1 MVYQGITLDPVEV
14 ILTTQTLSCRYKDTL
29 SSYSPPGGRDDRC
42 NRSKRQSAAGDWQL
56 IIKLAG
62 ARSRSPYR
70 NGTAYEAL
78 TVQGDKV
85 FFGVVSSN
93 AKTSTGAL
101 LEAVVEAGL
110 AAKDQGFQHIL
121 FLSDNKSLL
130 QTFKLKR
137 AFDWL
142 DSTRLADLC
151 FLTQNGFYCD
161 VFWVPHVVVKELWS
175 VAKLATRVPI
185 HNCWFSPVGST
196 LL

>member
-1 MVYQGITLDPVEV
+1 MVHQGITLDLVEV

-29 SSYSPPGGRDDRC
+29 LGYSPSVGKDDRC

-78 TVQGDKV
+78 TIQGKV

-93 AKTSTGAL
+93 AKTSTRAL

-110 AAKDQGFQHIL
+110 ATKDQGF
-121 FLSDNKSLL
+121 
-130 QTFKLKR
+130 
-137 AFDWL
+137 
-142 DSTRLADLC
+142 
-151 FLTQNGFYCD
+151 
-161 VFWVPHVVVKELWS
+161 
-175 VAKLATRVPI
+175 
-185 HNCWFSPVGST
+185 
-196 LL
+196 

>member
-1 MVYQGITLDPVEV
+1 MVHQGITLDPVEV

-29 SSYSPPGGRDDRC
+29 SGYSPSGGRDDRC
-42 NRSKRQSAAGDWQL
+42 NRSKRQSAVGDWQL
-56 IIKLAG
+56 IIKLVG

-151 FLTQNGFYCD
+151 FFD
-161 VFWVPHVVVKELWS
+161 SKW
-175 VAKLATRVPI
+175 
-185 HNCWFSPVGST
+185 
-196 LL
+196 LLL

>member
-1 MVYQGITLDPVEV
+1 MVHQGITPDLVEV

-29 SSYSPPGGRDDRC
+29 SGYSPPGGRDDRC
-42 NRSKRQSAAGDWQL
+42 NKSERQSTAGDWQL

-93 AKTSTGAL
+93 AKTSTGPL
-101 LEAVVEAGL
+101 LEVVVEVGL
-110 AAKDQGFQHIL
+110 AAKDQGFQHVL
-121 FLSDNKSLL
+121 FLSDSKSLL

-151 FLTQNGFYCD
+151 FFD
-161 VFWVPHVVVKELWS
+161 SKW
-175 VAKLATRVPI
+175 
-185 HNCWFSPVGST
+185 
-196 LL
+196 LLL